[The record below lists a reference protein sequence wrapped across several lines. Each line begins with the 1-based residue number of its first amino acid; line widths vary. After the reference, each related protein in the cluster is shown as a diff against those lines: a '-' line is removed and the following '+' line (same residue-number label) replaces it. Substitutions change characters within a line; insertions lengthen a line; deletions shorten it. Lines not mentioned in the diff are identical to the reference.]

1 MTGPAG
7 IGKSYFIKNKFLN
20 NPKIQARYLQVTKDG
35 SNDEFLTST
44 VGDVLQRDV
53 TLRLQQAQRGSER
66 GGKRRDRVLLVLDE
80 YHMMPYEL
88 KRQLLAWAFN
98 NQRKAVL
105 LMISNRLDQHDLTL
119 FDMSNNDALAP
130 SAQPKVRVIRARGS
144 VYKILGSVVYPQIRA
159 RKPVRYE
166 SAVDVLRLADNCP
179 LCAFGLRMRKTL
191 QPPRSGSRSR
201 LTSTTL
207 RRLTPSCSL
216 LSTCGSAAPRSCL
229 GLT

>member
-1 MTGPAG
+1 MVVTGPAG

-53 TLRLQQAQRGSER
+53 TLRLQQAQRGSDR

-144 VYKILGSVVYPQIRA
+144 VYKILGSVVYPHIRA
-159 RKPVRYE
+159 RKPVRYKL
-166 SAVDVLRLADNCP
+166 AVVVLRLADNV
-179 LCAFGLRMRKTL
+179 LCVILV
-191 QPPRSGSRSR
+191 SG
-201 LTSTTL
+201 
-207 RRLTPSCSL
+207 CGEFCNL
-216 LSTCGSAAPRSCL
+216 LAVARGVI
-229 GLT
+229 